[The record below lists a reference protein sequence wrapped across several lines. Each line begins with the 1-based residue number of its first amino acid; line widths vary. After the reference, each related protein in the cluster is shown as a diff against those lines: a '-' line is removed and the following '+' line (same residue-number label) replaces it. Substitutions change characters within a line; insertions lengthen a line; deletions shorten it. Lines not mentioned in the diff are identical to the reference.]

1 MLIGQ
6 GTSEDED
13 EPEGGQKAHE
23 EEETP
28 AIPQV
33 MKLDSKEAFQDAMKL
48 EPEVREVEGSP
59 EREPSPEEHFVSA
72 P

>member
-1 MLIGQ
+1 MKRDEVWQDPKADLGEILKKEQKAKFEDDEECPAMLIGQ

-13 EPEGGQKAHE
+13 EPELGQNAQE

-33 MKLDSKEAFQDAMKL
+33 MKLDS
-48 EPEVREVEGSP
+48 
-59 EREPSPEEHFVSA
+59 
-72 P
+72 